1 MPKRKRANPDSKARI
16 YVCAAVVTLAFG
28 GAMFSQARAQLILR
42 DDVLS
47 RDSPW
52 SEKRSSPPATQR
64 LKAIIASDGRIL
76 AQSETV
82 FEFSLFYERLPHS
95 PTFFMELAEAT
106 GFPASDL
113 QSGAGSNRKSWRAEG
128 LLSGGQKLM
137 ASQIATKWRADGV
150 SLLAVGSR
158 YYPLLEAASGVIGRV
173 GADGPVNGIELEQAA
188 TLRTNDITLTINSEL
203 QVAAHTAVRH
213 AVEINKA
220 DSGAAIVIDP
230 TTGDILAM
238 ANWPSFNPESV
249 TDPSRDYN
257 TAYMAQFEPGSTF
270 KILTLAKAIDSG
282 AIARDNSLV
291 CTGSITVGGQALR
304 CDEHGGV
311 RAHGEVDNEK
321 AIARSCNISAAQWS
335 MAVGVDAMREY
346 IASLGVLEPPGI
358 GLPSEKS
365 ARFDDNPGNATRQIA
380 ELGFGQSIGV
390 PTVLMASAF
399 AALANDGLRM
409 KPRLIKA
416 IGKRETPIEPA
427 ERIVSAETATYVR
440 KLMESVIHEEY
451 GTADQLMIPGYRIAG
466 KTGTSQKIGTAVGG
480 NISNFVGFVP
490 AGKPRAV
497 IYVVIDNPRAGQIY
511 GGIVAGPV
519 FREIALAVIDVLEI
533 PPSPQPAETSD
544 IQE

>member
-52 SEKRSSPPATQR
+52 SGKRSSAPTTPQIG
-64 LKAIIASDGRIL
+64 AIISSDGQIL
-76 AQSETV
+76 AETENV
-82 FEFSLFYERLPHS
+82 YEFSLFYDRLPHS
-95 PTFFMELAEAT
+95 PTFFMELSEAT
-106 GFPASDL
+106 GFSASDL
-113 QSGAGSNRKSWRAEG
+113 QSGAWSSRKSWRADR
-128 LLSGGQKLM
+128 LLNNGQKSM
-137 ASQIATKWRADGV
+137 VRRIATKWRADGV
-150 SLLAVGSR
+150 SLLAIGSR

-188 TLRTNDITLTINSEL
+188 ALRTNDITLTINSEL

-220 DSGAAIVIDP
+220 DSGTAIVIDP
-230 TTGDILAM
+230 TTGDVLAM
-238 ANWPSFNPESV
+238 VNWPSFNPESV
-249 TDPSRDYN
+249 TDPSLDYN

-282 AIARDNSLV
+282 AIRRDNSLV
-291 CTGSITVGGQALR
+291 CDGRITVGGQALR
-304 CDEHGGV
+304 CDEHGGS
-311 RAHGEVDNEK
+311 RAHGTVDNEK

-335 MAVGVDAMREY
+335 MAVGVDGMRDF
-346 IASLGVLEPPGI
+346 IATLGILAPPGI
-358 GLPSEKS
+358 GLPSEKGS
-365 ARFDDNPGNATRQIA
+365 RFKQNPGNATRQIA

-390 PTVLMASAF
+390 PAILMANAF

-409 KPRLIKA
+409 KLRLIKSV
-416 IGKRETPIEPA
+416 GKRETPVESA
-427 ERIVSAETATYVR
+427 ERIVSAEAAAYVR

-511 GGIVAGPV
+511 GGIVAGPA
-519 FREIALAVIDVLEI
+519 FREIALAVIDQLEI
-533 PPSPQPAETSD
+533 PRSPQPAETSD
-544 IQE
+544 SQE